1 MNDSKYPLVLVFYLD
16 RELLQNQQIATEFT
30 NSVDMMIKQKG
41 YNVMAFFLP
50 TDGEERIDCINP
62 VQLEETDMAHV
73 HKVLD
78 DLTKAFDMPEQK

>member
-1 MNDSKYPLVLVFYLD
+1 MNDSKHPLVLVFYLC

-50 TDGEERIDCINP
+50 TDGEERIECISHVP
-62 VQLEETDMAHV
+62 ERLEQDFEKLINDI
-73 HKVLD
+73 KNN
-78 DLTKAFDMPEQK
+78 FS